1 MAALALATLL
11 GGCSTSSMSEPQA
24 RTVTGDYQK
33 IGACTYQAL
42 DRAYP
47 GLIKIAESANTAIT
61 MTYDVAVGEVPYR
74 EFEATV
80 AKTADGVASVTVKE
94 RQTLGGTID
103 RFTRQIITAAET
115 CAAELA
121 AAPTPP
127 VKRKQRSK
135 QSKAAEIRSCDPRMA
150 GSNGKPDPRGR
161 AGRSNDVCSDRHHEG
176 YEPSRRTGVQP
187 LAQRHALGAP
197 EADARSMISA
207 IVDVRF

>member
-1 MAALALATLL
+1 MTPNRRPMAALALATLL

-135 QSKAAEIRSCDPRMA
+135 QSKAAP
-150 GSNGKPDPRGR
+150 
-161 AGRSNDVCSDRHHEG
+161 
-176 YEPSRRTGVQP
+176 Q
-187 LAQRHALGAP
+187 Q
-197 EADARSMISA
+197 
-207 IVDVRF
+207 